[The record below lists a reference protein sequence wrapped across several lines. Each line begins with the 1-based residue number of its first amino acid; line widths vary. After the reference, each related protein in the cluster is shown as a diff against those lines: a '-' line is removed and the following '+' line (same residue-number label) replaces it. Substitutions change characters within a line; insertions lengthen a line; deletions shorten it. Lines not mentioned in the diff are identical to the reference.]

1 MSHSFLKDTFFYC
14 SRADFKMN
22 LVDMWASEWKGA
34 SFKLKAFEDIATLL
48 FSAAYRHTD
57 NLDCPDVVVLFFLLA
72 EYVSRSLSI

>member
-1 MSHSFLKDTFFYC
+1 
-14 SRADFKMN
+14 
-22 LVDMWASEWKGA
+22 MWASEWKSA
-34 SFKLKAFEDIATLL
+34 SFKLKGFEDIATLL